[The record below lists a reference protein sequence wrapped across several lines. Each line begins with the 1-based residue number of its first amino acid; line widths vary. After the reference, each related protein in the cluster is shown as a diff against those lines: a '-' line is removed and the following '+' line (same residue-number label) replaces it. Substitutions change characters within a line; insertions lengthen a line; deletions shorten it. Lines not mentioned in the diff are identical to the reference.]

1 MGGKEAFA
9 RNQMLFPEDV
19 ANAVQSFV
27 MVNEG
32 DKETVS
38 LILAIGAELLDIS
51 VEEMEAMIQ

>member
-1 MGGKEAFA
+1 M
-9 RNQMLFPEDV
+9 NQMLFPEDV
-19 ANAVQSFV
+19 ANAIQSFV

-51 VEEMEAMIQ
+51 IDEMAAMIQ